1 MQEVLRVRFDFS
13 KAAGISTYGWR
24 AVGFAILGMI
34 IYMAG
39 LMCSHIAA
47 FHVQAQMRTAMMN
60 HIMTLPLGYI
70 ESEGTGKI
78 RKIVTDSSAATET
91 YLAHTLPDKA
101 VSKATPIGLIILM
114 AVFDW
119 RLGIMCLIPAAIGF
133 VFMSSM
139 SGKDLAESMKQ
150 YQNSLKSCQ
159 QKRLNI
165 FVEFPLSKHL
175 DRRYF
180 HLRDSK
186 KQLMNMKNGHW
197 DLRKNEK
204 TNGWIYN
211 SGQFHFCIYHHCSL
225 CIWRT

>member
-1 MQEVLRVRFDFS
+1 MACGRIL
-13 KAAGISTYGWR
+13 T
-24 AVGFAILGMI
+24 ILGMI

-150 YQNSLKSCQ
+150 YQNSLEVMSAEAVEYIRGVPVVKTFGQTVFSFKRFKEAIDEYEKS
-159 QKRLNI
+159 
-165 FVEFPLSKHL
+165 
-175 DRRYF
+175 
-180 HLRDSK
+180 
-186 KQLMNMKNGHW
+186 GHW
-197 DLRKNEK
+197 DLRKKIEK

>member
-1 MQEVLRVRFDFS
+1 
-13 KAAGISTYGWR
+13 
-24 AVGFAILGMI
+24 
-34 IYMAG
+34 
-39 LMCSHIAA
+39 MCSHIAA

-78 RKIVTDSSAATET
+78 RKIVIDSSAATET

-150 YQNSLKSCQ
+150 YQNSLEVMSAEAVEYIRGVPVVKTFGQ
-159 QKRLNI
+159 TVI
-165 FVEFPLSKHL
+165 F
-175 DRRYF
+175 
-180 HLRDSK
+180 
-186 KQLMNMKNGHW
+186 
-197 DLRKNEK
+197 
-204 TNGWIYN
+204 I
-211 SGQFHFCIYHHCSL
+211 
-225 CIWRT
+225 